1 MIEGHQG
8 LLYGEAVGMAEG
20 GTDGIDLGG
29 APGGGRVFDGV
40 PGTVAAP
47 AGR

>member
-8 LLYGEAVGMAEG
+8 LLYGEAVGMTEG

-29 APGGGRVFDGV
+29 PPGGGRVFDAGV
-40 PGTVAAP
+40 PAP
-47 AGR
+47 

>member
-29 APGGGRVFDGV
+29 IGASGV
-40 PGTVAAP
+40 KT
-47 AGR
+47 